1 MYFNPYPYGY
11 EEEQMRIF
19 PGFPSQGFP
28 TGFPSQGFQ
37 PGFPSQPPG
46 FGPGQGGSP
55 GFSGG
60 GGQDG
65 PPSSPPPSFTP
76 QMQQQQFSSSGG
88 PSVFA
93 VDPGAIR
100 GCRFRFTYVWLDNG
114 NSFWFYP
121 TFVGRT
127 SVAGWRWRRNRW
139 TYYGTDL
146 RRISSFRCF

>member
-19 PGFPSQGFP
+19 PGFPSQ
-28 TGFPSQGFQ
+28 GFPSQGFQ

-76 QMQQQQFSSSGG
+76 QMQQQQQFSSSGG